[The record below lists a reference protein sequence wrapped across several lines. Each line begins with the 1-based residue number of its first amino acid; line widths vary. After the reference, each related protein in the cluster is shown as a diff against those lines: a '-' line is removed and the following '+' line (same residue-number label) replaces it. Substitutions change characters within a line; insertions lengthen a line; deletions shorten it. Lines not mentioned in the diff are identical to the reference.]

1 MTILPILMS
10 GIGGNSMEAA
20 PAIERFLNHLEV
32 ERNFSGESLRAYRN
46 DLLQFREFLQRRG
59 QDNLCSVDH
68 LTLRAYLAETSARI
82 MDDGKT
88 YERRSIARKLAS
100 VRSLFRYLHKRGEVS
115 DNPARLLRSPKV
127 HRDLPN
133 FLDEGQVNALLTAPN
148 ESWSGLRDRAI
159 LELLYGTGLRVSELV
174 RLDMAELELGRGTLR
189 AHGKGRKVR
198 MLPLLPAAM
207 KCLNAWF
214 AVRSKPPR
222 NQSGLDAGVRAVFI
236 NQRGTRLSDRSVR
249 RLVDQYVLKAALSCH
264 VSPHTLRHSFATHL
278 LNHGADLRDVQE
290 LLGHAS
296 LATTQVYTHVTTAR
310 MLDVYERSH
319 PDEVVPHPPE
329 QPKKRADEAA

>member
-1 MTILPILMS
+1 MHAD
-10 GIGGNSMEAA
+10 N
-20 PAIERFLNHLEV
+20 AISRFLTHLEV

-46 DLLQFREFLQRRG
+46 DLAQFRDFLEKRG
-59 QDNLCSVDH
+59 TPDLTLVDH
-68 LTLRAYLAETSARI
+68 LALRAYLAGMSEHQ
-82 MDDGKT
+82 

-100 VRSLFRYLHKRGEVS
+100 VRSLFRYLHKRREIA
-115 DNPARLLRSPKV
+115 DNPAKLLRTPKV

-133 FLDEGQVNALLTAPN
+133 FLDEQQVNALLTAPD

-174 RLDMAELELGRGTLR
+174 KLDMGDLEIGRGTLR
-189 AHGKGRKVR
+189 ANGKGRKVR
-198 MLPLLPAAM
+198 MLPLLPAALR
-207 KCLNAWF
+207 CLNAWF
-214 AVRSKPPR
+214 AVRTSPPR
-222 NQSGLDAGVRAVFI
+222 RDAGLDPAVRAVFI
-236 NQRGTRLSDRSVR
+236 NQRGTRLTDRSVR
-249 RLVDQYVLKAALSCH
+249 RLVDQYVQKAALTCH

-319 PDEVVPHPPE
+319 PDENPGG
-329 QPKKRADEAA
+329 EAA